1 MSKRTRPEVDD
12 ARPPKRQ
19 KPEYAQQQPVDEIH
33 FARQLQQLLSFR
45 QDGIQQLRNG
55 INSFK
60 VFLESILYHRD
71 EDARPRQLSIL
82 REYLDTQKP
91 EDPKDVERPF
101 LAQLW
106 QAWSFASQN
115 NNDYLT
121 SSVSAILALLLR
133 TLSSLLDFRDHGML
147 LCKTV
152 LLHQHLR
159 LVKRGLDAPKHKDFV
174 IQPCLRL
181 LTEATSFDGGALARE
196 VYKRREHTFDV
207 STLRRNLALVR
218 VDVPEEEARRKPSI
232 RTLTVRYI
240 LAHLKYLHEG
250 AKNDLLRSR
259 PLSVALFSHLADDP
273 SDVINDILTVTEQ
286 NVLKDDAVQRSAK
299 ATLLL
304 HHNLEHVTEVAT
316 RSGEQHPSAQRAFAW
331 LKSVCTRENY
341 GILRRSAWY
350 PPGTET
356 HDREQKRN
364 QDTIDLGLDGL
375 DFYDRDDRPDVRN
388 TTLLAWTLTLRPQSD
403 SKERELVITCFESAP
418 ELVAAWFAEKNLQLE
433 PKLTN
438 TWIGYASFL
447 FEVIRLQVPERLGYL
462 GDDSQGSEHQHAEL
476 PPQTNIIMENLLPGP
491 LTQKVLARCM
501 NQSSDLITFFAE
513 RLLVLA
519 FQKLSTIA
527 LEMYRLGEASPAS
540 KNLWH
545 EARDRLLSRF
555 TEQAPAM
562 KDVINA
568 FRKTPDDEEHVMQRE
583 TGARL
588 LRLYYEAAPVQAL
601 EEHFDI
607 SSALTTALARSESD
621 AAKNEISEMRALE
634 LQHLLVIAKY
644 SPGMKWFSKQ
654 GGLEYSPLVSL
665 LRLHA
670 SDAKN
675 RDLRA
680 LLWDIMAQDNLV
692 ADENEL
698 EALIASLA
706 GKRGSTDQLW
716 VFIDDA
722 LARASRQP
730 VKYVD
735 QLEAASGQKL
745 PKAIKKQADFE
756 VASGMP
762 GLLAAA
768 VAEQSAFVKD
778 KAEVVGWVAR
788 FLSLTFYSGHTQ
800 AAGVL
805 LHGVMEVPG
814 AADVLSQDDAAKEMI
829 LHKVCLPE
837 RDVAKPSQQST
848 PSQKPVLDFAPL
860 PAESDNHPELFR
872 WAQKDLTLAFEDGD
886 VTSLILCL
894 CSKHSDIRRQ
904 GHIQLR
910 SLAFKLRTSTVDD
923 KDLLCM
929 LLGEVIETFERQC
942 LPEDHQLPYL
952 TGTFATRALNV
963 LQEPTHFIY
972 PKVNRYLIKSPEWRI
987 HRMPTHWLSNTVL
1000 GQPEEDDAY
1009 WKEVTWVLA
1018 WLVDGLRTS
1027 ADLDILRQGGIFEKV
1042 TALYSSPGA
1051 VRHRAAREKV
1061 LELLHRAT
1069 CVEGGS
1075 TAMVTRAGI
1084 LAWLDMVSSADDHTG
1099 AMLKRKVRETYD
1111 ETKVNQWQGM

>member
-1 MSKRTRPEVDD
+1 MSKRTRPEADD

-19 KPEYAQQQPVDEIH
+19 KPEYTQQQPVDEIH

-273 SDVINDILTVTEQ
+273 SDVINDILNVTEQ

-316 RSGEQHPSAQRAFAW
+316 RSGDEHPSAQRAFAW

-356 HDREQKRN
+356 HDREQKRS

-403 SKERELVITCFESAP
+403 SKERELVISCFESAP
-418 ELVAAWFAEKNLQLE
+418 ELVAAYFAEKNLQLE

-476 PPQTNIIMENLLPGP
+476 PPQTNIIMEHLLPGP

-519 FQKLSTIA
+519 FKKLSTIA
-527 LEMYRLGEASPAS
+527 LEMHQIAEQASAS
-540 KNLWH
+540 RNLWH
-545 EARDRLLSRF
+545 EARDRLVSRF

-568 FRKTPDDEEHVMQRE
+568 FRKTADDEEHVMQRE

-601 EEHFDI
+601 EEHFDV

-621 AAKNEISEMRALE
+621 AAKNEISEMRTLE
-634 LQHLLVIAKY
+634 LQHLLVIAKH

-654 GGLEYSPLVSL
+654 GGLKYSPLVSL

-670 SDAKN
+670 SDVKN

-698 EALIASLA
+698 EALVASLA
-706 GKRGSTDQLW
+706 GDNGTTDQLW
-716 VFIDDA
+716 LFIDDA

-745 PKAIKKQADFE
+745 PKAIKKQAGFE
-756 VASGMP
+756 MAGGMP

-768 VAEQSAFVKD
+768 VAEQVAFVKD

-814 AADVLSQDDAAKEMI
+814 AADVMSQDDAAKEKI
-829 LHKVCLPE
+829 LRKVRLPQ
-837 RDVAKPSQQST
+837 RDVAT
-848 PSQKPVLDFAPL
+848 PNKQDTPNQKPVLDFAPL
-860 PAESDNHPELFR
+860 PAESDNHSELFR

-910 SLAFKLRTSTVDD
+910 SLAYKLRASTIDD

-929 LLGEVIETFERQC
+929 LLGELIETFEQQC
-942 LPEDHQLPYL
+942 LPEDHHLPYL

-963 LQEPTHFIY
+963 LREPTHFIY

-987 HRMPTHWLSNTVL
+987 HRMPAHWLSNTVL

-1051 VRHRAAREKV
+1051 SRHRAAREKV

-1069 CVEGGS
+1069 CAEGGS

-1099 AMLKRKVRETYD
+1099 TMLKRKVRETYD
-1111 ETKVNQWQGM
+1111 ETKVNQWQGI